1 MGFAFNRPYG
11 LMTPDRGEGMP
22 GRGFGFEGEI
32 RNRCPPGSPD
42 GRCCIRDLAGEK
54 RSVRAPWQVT

>member
-22 GRGFGFEGEI
+22 GGAYGLRGSSKG
-32 RNRCPPGSPD
+32 
-42 GRCCIRDLAGEK
+42 
-54 RSVRAPWQVT
+54 